1 MGGMVLETNMAEI
14 LTHIDAQN
22 KITKQEVRKLLSF
35 FILIMPKVFSISRF
49 TEMLNTY
56 IIKLWCNGYTFSKI
70 QPNPELR

>member
-35 FILIMPKVFSISRF
+35 FILMSKIFSTSGF
-49 TEMLNTY
+49 TDKILNTY
-56 IIKLWCNGYTFSKI
+56 IIKLWW
-70 QPNPELR
+70 QRV